1 VTPRPSIRWLEL
13 ARRTGSGVEVTLLRN
28 EPGDRFKVALNDGR
42 VCHHVDLELA
52 RGEGLGAFHY
62 PFAHA
67 TARLHAT
74 PLDTQWDGGK
84 NS

>member
-1 VTPRPSIRWLEL
+1 VTPRAGIQWLEL
-13 ARRTGSGVEVTLLRN
+13 ARRTGNGVELTLLWS
-28 EPGDRFKVALNDGR
+28 EPGNRVKVALNDGR

-52 RGEGLGAFHY
+52 RDEGLGAFHY

-67 TARLHAT
+67 TTQLHAT